1 MNVDITQLN
10 MRYLTPCWNSIIERV
25 AKQDIL
31 MEHFIHKD
39 STTWS
44 QTQKSQYIESI
55 MIRAPLNPIVLHGN
69 PFNHTI
75 IDGLNRISAVIEFVN
90 DNFEL
95 CDLRLMHDL
104 EGKKFSDFIRGYQR
118 RLEEMRITIYIIES
132 PGKPELSEIV
142 ALNYL

>member
-10 MRYLTPCWNSIIERV
+10 MRDLTPCWNSIIEYV
-25 AKQDIL
+25 ATQDIL

-55 MIRAPLNPIVLHGN
+55 
-69 PFNHTI
+69 
-75 IDGLNRISAVIEFVN
+75 IDGLTRISAVIEFVN

-104 EGKKFSDFIRGYQR
+104 EGKKFSDFLRGYQR

-132 PGKPELSEIV
+132 PGKPELSEIA

>member
-1 MNVDITQLN
+1 
-10 MRYLTPCWNSIIERV
+10 
-25 AKQDIL
+25 
-31 MEHFIHKD
+31 
-39 STTWS
+39 
-44 QTQKSQYIESI
+44 
-55 MIRAPLNPIVLHGN
+55 MICVPLNPIVFHGN
-69 PFNHTI
+69 TFNHTI

-95 CDLRLMHDL
+95 CDFRLMHDF

-132 PGKPELSEIV
+132 LGKLELSEIA